1 MDANTTIERKNDM
14 DNQIKY
20 DLPKVSMDAFVQ
32 VLSQVTEGQITR
44 VSDLLRYFEK
54 SYGKMVYLDF
64 PAYMEDPRW
73 EQLPWWR
80 IVGEEGELLDG
91 LQGLMEQQF
100 KFLEAY
106 LSEKKVDKDH
116 AALMLMEIL
125 SERGLVNKETLHAA
139 REKLNSITNSPK
151 VE

>member
-1 MDANTTIERKNDM
+1 MDANTTIERINDM
-14 DNQIKY
+14 DNQNKY
-20 DLPKVSMDAFVQ
+20 DLPKVDMDAFVQ
-32 VLSQVTEGQITR
+32 VLSQVPEGQITR
-44 VSDLLRYFEK
+44 VSDLLRFFEK

-73 EQLPWWR
+73 KQLPWWR

-139 REKLNSITNSPK
+139 REKLNSISNSPK
-151 VE
+151 ME

>member
-1 MDANTTIERKNDM
+1 MENQNKKNSTI
-14 DNQIKY
+14 
-20 DLPKVSMDAFVQ
+20 VSMDVFAQ
-32 VLSQVTEGQITR
+32 VLSQIPEGKIIR
-44 VSDLLRYFEK
+44 VSDLLRFFEK

-91 LQGLMEQQF
+91 LQGLMEQQV
-100 KFLEAY
+100 KFLDTY

-139 REKLNSITNSPK
+139 REKLNSIANSPNCQCR
-151 VE
+151 

>member
-1 MDANTTIERKNDM
+1 M
-14 DNQIKY
+14 DNQIKFN
-20 DLPKVSMDAFVQ
+20 LPKVSMDAFVQ
-32 VLSQVTEGQITR
+32 VLSQIPEGKLTR
-44 VSDLLRYFEK
+44 VSDLLRFFEK

-73 EQLPWWR
+73 ERLPWWR

-91 LQGLMEQQF
+91 LQGLMEQQI

-139 REKLNSITNSPK
+139 REKLNNKSNSPK
-151 VE
+151 AE

>member
-1 MDANTTIERKNDM
+1 M
-14 DNQIKY
+14 DNQIKFN
-20 DLPKVSMDAFVQ
+20 LPKVSMDAFVQ
-32 VLSQVTEGQITR
+32 VLSQIPEGKLTR

-80 IVGEEGELLDG
+80 IVGEEGELLGG

-139 REKLNSITNSPK
+139 REKLNNKSNAPK
-151 VE
+151 AE

>member
-1 MDANTTIERKNDM
+1 M
-14 DNQIKY
+14 DNQIKFN
-20 DLPKVSMDAFVQ
+20 LPKVSMDAFVQ
-32 VLSQVTEGQITR
+32 VLSQIPEGKLTR
-44 VSDLLRYFEK
+44 VSDLLRFFEK

-91 LQGLMEQQF
+91 LQGLMEQQI

-139 REKLNSITNSPK
+139 REKLNNKSNSPK
-151 VE
+151 AE

>member
-1 MDANTTIERKNDM
+1 M
-14 DNQIKY
+14 DNQIKFN
-20 DLPKVSMDAFVQ
+20 LPKVSMDAFVQ
-32 VLSQVTEGQITR
+32 VLSQIPEGKLTR
-44 VSDLLRYFEK
+44 VSDLLRFFEK

-80 IVGEEGELLDG
+80 IVGEEGELLGG

-139 REKLNSITNSPK
+139 REKLNNKSNAPK
-151 VE
+151 AE

>member
-1 MDANTTIERKNDM
+1 M
-14 DNQIKY
+14 DNQIKFN
-20 DLPKVSMDAFVQ
+20 LPKVSMDAFVQ
-32 VLSQVTEGQITR
+32 VLSQIPEGKLTR
-44 VSDLLRYFEK
+44 VSDLLRFFEK

-91 LQGLMEQQF
+91 LQGLMEQQI

-116 AALMLMEIL
+116 AALMLM
-125 SERGLVNKETLHAA
+125 
-139 REKLNSITNSPK
+139 
-151 VE
+151 